1 MKKLLVIGLAALL
14 FTACKQEVRYTQTSP
29 EIDHV
34 KAAQADYL
42 EGDWE
47 SYMSHYAPDA
57 KIFHNAT
64 ESNPKTPE
72 QIVEVWKALL
82 AGVSSYSFLDDQDAI
97 EMVIDDDG
105 ETWVNYWGVWKGT
118 YSDMNQTFEIPIHIT
133 CQFIN
138 GKIVKEYG
146 YWDDSPVVKAR
157 MTFEAAQKAAADST
171 AIKPVN

>member
-14 FTACKQEVRYTQTSP
+14 FTACNQEVRYTQTSP

-42 EGDWE
+42 KGDWE
-47 SYMSHYAPDA
+47 SYLSHYAPDA
-57 KIFHNAT
+57 KIFNNAT
-64 ESNPKTPE
+64 ESNPKNPQ
-72 QIVEVWKALL
+72 QIAEERKELL
-82 AGVSSYSFLDDQDAI
+82 AGVSSYSLLDDQDAI

-118 YSDMNQTFEIPIHIT
+118 YSNLNQTFEIPIHIT
-133 CQFIN
+133 SQFVD

-146 YWDDSPVVKAR
+146 YWDSSPVVIAR
-157 MTFEAAQKAAADST
+157 MTFEATQKAAADST